1 MGAEHMHETLIT
13 LYVKFQTLASSEEG
27 QDLVEYGLL
36 CTLIAL
42 ATISGIGHVAT
53 AVSHLFTNVSTS
65 LA

>member
-1 MGAEHMHETLIT
+1 MHDRLIT
-13 LYVKFQTLASSEEG
+13 LYVKFQTLVSNEEG

-42 ATISGIGHVAT
+42 ALISSVSHVAT
-53 AVSHLFTNVSTS
+53 AVSHAFTNVSTS

>member
-1 MGAEHMHETLIT
+1 MHNQL
-13 LYVKFQTLASSEEG
+13 LKMYVKFQNLVSGEEG

-42 ATISGIGHVAT
+42 SMISGVSHVAT
-53 AVSHLFTNVSTS
+53 AVTHIFTNVSTS

>member
-1 MGAEHMHETLIT
+1 MHDRLIT
-13 LYVKFQTLASSEEG
+13 LYVKFQTLVSNEEG

-42 ATISGIGHVAT
+42 ALISGVSHVAT
-53 AVSHLFTNVSTS
+53 AVSHAFTNVSTS

>member
-1 MGAEHMHETLIT
+1 M
-13 LYVKFQTLASSEEG
+13 KFQNLMSGEQG

-42 ATISGIGHVAT
+42 VMISSISPIATVVTHF
-53 AVSHLFTNVSTS
+53 FTNVSTS

>member
-1 MGAEHMHETLIT
+1 VHNLLPKM
-13 LYVKFQTLASSEEG
+13 YVMFQNLVSGEEG

-42 ATISGIGHVAT
+42 STISGISHVAT
-53 AVSHLFTNVSTS
+53 AVSHMFTNISTS

>member
-1 MGAEHMHETLIT
+1 MRDRLLI
-13 LYVKFQTLASSEEG
+13 LYVNFQNLARSEEG

-42 ATISGIGHVAT
+42 SMISGVGHVAT
-53 AVSHLFTNVSTS
+53 AVSHIFTNVSSS